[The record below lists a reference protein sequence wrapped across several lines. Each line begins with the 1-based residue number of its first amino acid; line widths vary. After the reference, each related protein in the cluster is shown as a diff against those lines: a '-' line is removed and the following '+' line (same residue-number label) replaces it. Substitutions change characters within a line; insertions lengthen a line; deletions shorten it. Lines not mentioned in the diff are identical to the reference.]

1 MLKDDFL
8 QQNGYSDY
16 DQFCPLWK
24 TEYMMKA
31 FMQFHD
37 EAQKAV
43 SSGMAWAKV
52 RESTSEIQHGL
63 RSMKFE
69 LPDNQEEVSSKYD
82 KLLQSMSEKF
92 ASVSDE

>member
-1 MLKDDFL
+1 
-8 QQNGYSDY
+8 
-16 DQFCPLWK
+16 
-24 TEYMMKA
+24 MMKA
-31 FMQFHD
+31 FMGFHN

-43 SSGMAWAKV
+43 AQGQNWSKV
-52 RESTSEIQHGL
+52 RDATADIQKSL

-82 KLLQSMSEKF
+82 KLLQNISEKF